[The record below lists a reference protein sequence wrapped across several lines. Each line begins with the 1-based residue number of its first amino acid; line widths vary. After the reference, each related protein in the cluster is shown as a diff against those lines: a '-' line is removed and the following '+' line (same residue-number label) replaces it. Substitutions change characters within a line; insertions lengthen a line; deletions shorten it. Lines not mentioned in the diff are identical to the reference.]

1 MSQLYRLIT
10 QDPAGRMASLAL
22 AAASVEEARALATA
36 RGLKVL
42 GVSGAPAKAA
52 SWQRGPRFDLM
63 LFAQELAALLEAGLA
78 LTEAIEALAEKEL
91 RPHMKAELDAL
102 RDALYQGNSL
112 SQAMGARGATFPDL
126 LVASVRASETTGD
139 LDRALARYISYQEQ
153 VDGLRKRLVSAATYP
168 AMLLVA
174 GGGVCA
180 FLLGYL
186 VPKFSRIYD
195 GLHTDLPFASR
206 LLLDFGGIV
215 ERHGSLVL
223 AALAGTIV
231 GLVMVLRMPG
241 TRAQLGQWAWRSP
254 GLGTKLK
261 LFQLARFYRAA
272 GMLLCSG
279 IPLVTSCERVA
290 DLLHPSLRA
299 ALLQAVVQL
308 KQGQPLGDTM
318 ALAGLTTPVALR
330 LIRVGERSGKLGE
343 MLERAAAFH
352 DDELARFVDMATKLI
367 EPLLML
373 FMGGFIGLIVVLMY
387 LPIFDLA
394 GGMQ

>member
-1 MSQLYRLIT
+1 MASVYRLIT
-10 QDPAGRMASLAL
+10 QDPAGRMASLSML
-22 AAASVEEARALATA
+22 AASPEEARAQASA
-36 RGLKVL
+36 RGLKVVEVQ
-42 GVSGAPAKAA
+42 GAAVAAPA
-52 SWQRGPRFDLM
+52 WQRGPRFDLM

-91 RPHMKAELDAL
+91 RPQMKVELDAL

-112 SQAMGARGATFPDL
+112 SQAMAARGSTFPDL
-126 LVASVRASETTGD
+126 LIASIRASEVSGD
-139 LDRALARYISYQEQ
+139 LDRALGRYISYQEQ
-153 VDGLRKRLVSAATYP
+153 IDALRKRLISAATYP
-168 AMLLVA
+168 AMLLFA

-186 VPKFSRIYD
+186 VPKFSRIYE
-195 GLHTDLPFASR
+195 GMHGDLPFASR
-206 LLLDFGGIV
+206 LLLSFGGVVEQHRGLAVASIV
-215 ERHGSLVL
+215 
-223 AALAGTIV
+223 AIIV
-231 GLVMVLRMPG
+231 GLTLLLRMPA
-241 TRAQLGQWAWRSP
+241 TRAQLGLWAWRSP

-279 IPLVTSCERVA
+279 IPLVASFERVA
-290 DLLHPSLRA
+290 DLLHPSLRG
-299 ALLQAVVQL
+299 ALMQAVGQL
-308 KQGQPLGDTM
+308 KQGQALADTM
-318 ALAGLTTPVALR
+318 AAAGLTTPVALR

-343 MLERAAAFH
+343 MMERAAAFH
-352 DDELARFVDMATKLI
+352 DDELARFVDMSTKLI
-367 EPLLML
+367 EPMLMM

>member
-10 QDPAGRMASLAL
+10 QDSSGRMASLAL
-22 AAASVEEARALATA
+22 AAASVEEARAQAAA

-42 GVSGAPAKAA
+42 GLSGAPAKAT

-112 SQAMGARGATFPDL
+112 SQAMAARGATFPDL

-153 VDGLRKRLVSAATYP
+153 VDALRKRLVSAATYP

-223 AALAGTIV
+223 AALAGSIA
-231 GLVMVLRMPG
+231 GLVMLLRMPA

-299 ALLQAVVQL
+299 ALLQAVGQL

-318 ALAGLTTPVALR
+318 AVAGLTTPVALR